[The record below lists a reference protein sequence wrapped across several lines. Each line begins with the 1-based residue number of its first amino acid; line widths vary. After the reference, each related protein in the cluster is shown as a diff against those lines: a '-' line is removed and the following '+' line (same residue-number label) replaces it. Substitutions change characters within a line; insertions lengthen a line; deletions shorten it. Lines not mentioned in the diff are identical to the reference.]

1 MLINITV
8 NTKNP
13 IEDKTVLAENK
24 KITTVNRKQTRKYLF
39 QKLYASTF
47 SYVESSSFDESFFNE
62 VHDFDM
68 DVLYLDEMF
77 DLVHK
82 NEKTLIF
89 IISELAPKFSIET
102 MWMDYILPIYI
113 WATEMLF
120 LEEEIPAKVSL
131 NEAVEIAKVYW
142 DESTK
147 RIVNGVMNKL
157 FKDFESIK
165 EKIAMQQ
172 PTSTFSVFAKN

>member
-1 MLINITV
+1 MNYHNLFFLIIQEKLFTILLINITV
-8 NTKNP
+8 NTTTP

-47 SYVESSSFDESFFNE
+47 SWVDSSSFDDSFFTT

-68 DVLYLDEMF
+68 DVKYLDEMF

-89 IISELAPKFSIET
+89 I
-102 MWMDYILPIYI
+102 M
-113 WATEMLF
+113 
-120 LEEEIPAKVSL
+120 
-131 NEAVEIAKVYW
+131 
-142 DESTK
+142 
-147 RIVNGVMNKL
+147 
-157 FKDFESIK
+157 
-165 EKIAMQQ
+165 
-172 PTSTFSVFAKN
+172 